1 MSLIDKKL
9 WKNFDWPLFLMIIVL
24 MACSLL
30 FIANTQA
37 EPFTGQ
43 EATLLDYF
51 ARIDFN
57 LVLLQLMW
65 FGVGLIAMTVI
76 LFMDYHSLRDLS
88 KLIYI
93 VNLALLA
100 LLFLLAQASR
110 GVTGWFALGDRRF
123 QPSELC
129 KITLII
135 MSAKLASEAHD
146 RDGGVKTFRDLLH
159 ILAYVFPPLILVML
173 QPDWGTAFV
182 YVVAVVSILFAAK
195 LSWKKWLVLLGATV
209 AALPIMYFFV
219 MEKWQKD
226 RIDVFLGLAQDLENE
241 GYHTYQSEIAIGSG
255 GLTGKG
261 IFVPGAM
268 AQLNLV
274 PEDHTDFIFATIVEA
289 IGFIGGCALMLV
301 YFLLLLRCLYLA
313 AKAKDS
319 FGSFLIVGVVGMMA
333 FHVFE
338 NISMTMSLLPVTGI
352 PLPLMSYGGSSL
364 LTNMIAFGI
373 VLNVAMRRPQKRHM
387 RMTNTAIDLE

>member
-1 MSLIDKKL
+1 MSLIDRKL
-9 WKNFDWPLFLMIIVL
+9 WKNFDWPLFALILVL
-24 MACSLL
+24 MVCSLV

-37 EPFTGQ
+37 EPFTGE

-57 LVLLQLMW
+57 LVLLQLMF
-65 FGVGLIAMTVI
+65 FGVGLAAMIVI

-93 VNLALLA
+93 VNLLLLA
-100 LLFLLAQASR
+100 LLFFIAKASR
-110 GVTGWFALGDRRF
+110 GVQGWYSFGDRRF

-135 MSAKLASEAHD
+135 MSAKLAAEAHD
-146 RDGGVKTFRDLLH
+146 RDGGIKTFRDLFH
-159 ILAYVFPPLILVML
+159 ILAYALPPLVLVML

-195 LSWKKWLVLLGATV
+195 LSWKKWLVLLGV
-209 AALPIMYFFV
+209 GLAALPLMYFFV
-219 MEKWQKD
+219 MEDWQKN

-241 GYHTYQSEIAIGSG
+241 RYHTYQSEIAIGSG

-289 IGFIGGCALMLV
+289 IGFIGGCVIMLL

-319 FGSFLIVGVVGMMA
+319 FGSFLIIGVVGMMA
-333 FHVFE
+333 FHIFE

>member
-9 WKNFDWPLFLMIIVL
+9 WKNFDWPLFALIIVL
-24 MACSLL
+24 MACSLV

-37 EPFTGQ
+37 EPFTG
-43 EATLLDYF
+43 EEVTLLDYF
-51 ARIDFN
+51 ARIDFE
-57 LVLLQLMW
+57 LVLLQLIF
-65 FGVGLIAMTVI
+65 FGVGLAAMVVI

-93 VNLALLA
+93 INLALLA
-100 LLFLLAQASR
+100 LLFIIAKASR
-110 GVTGWFALGDRRF
+110 GVQGWFAFGDRRF
-123 QPSELC
+123 QPSEVC

-135 MSAKLASEAHD
+135 MSAKLAAEAHD
-146 RDGGVKTFRDLLH
+146 RDGGIKTFRDLFH
-159 ILAYVFPPLILVML
+159 ILAYAFPPLILVML

-182 YVVAVVSILFAAK
+182 YVVIVASILFAAK
-195 LSWKKWLVLLGATV
+195 LSWKKWLVLLGAGL
-209 AALPIMYFFV
+209 AALPVMYFFV
-219 MEKWQKD
+219 MEDWQKN
-226 RIDVFLGLAQDLENE
+226 RIDVFLGLAQDTQREA
-241 GYHTYQSEIAIGSG
+241 YHLDQAGTAIGSG

-289 IGFIGGCALMLV
+289 IGFIGGCAIMLA
-301 YFLLLLRCLYLA
+301 YFLLLIRCLYLA

-319 FGSFLIVGVVGMMA
+319 FGSFLITGVVGMMG
-333 FHVFE
+333 FHIFE
-338 NISMTMSLLPVTGI
+338 NISMTMNLLPVTGI